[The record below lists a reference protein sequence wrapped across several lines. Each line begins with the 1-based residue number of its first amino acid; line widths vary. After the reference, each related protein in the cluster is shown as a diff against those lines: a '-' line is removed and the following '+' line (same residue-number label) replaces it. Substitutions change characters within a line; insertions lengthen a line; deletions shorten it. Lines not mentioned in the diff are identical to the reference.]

1 MKFYLA
7 KKTCQGEMFYL
18 QEKRFFTKV
27 YFAKKHLRRADQSKK
42 LPWVGNDLNC

>member
-27 YFAKKHLRRADQSKK
+27 YFAKNIYAEQINQK
-42 LPWVGNDLNC
+42 NCHGWEMI